1 MNKMKKAL
9 RPGAWLL
16 AMAACLAGRAQANN
30 TSSYLNIDVTVTASL
45 SVAVDGVNSSSYS
58 ALGWSGTP
66 NTALVS
72 QSTATV
78 RNDSGILTEKW
89 ELFTNAQSIDQ
100 TGGNPWTNTGSTT
113 SVGADQFAVQAV
125 FGSSHTTTCPVAA
138 AGDWNGSVAATPL
151 PSGSAGAPQ
160 YTNPGGQLSD
170 STLTTNGSAL
180 PDTAT
185 NSGSM
190 LAGSQRALCWRVIT
204 PQSTSSA
211 HTQNIQV
218 IVEAF

>member
-1 MNKMKKAL
+1 MNKMKKTL
-9 RPGAWLL
+9 RLGAGLL
-16 AMAACLAGRAQANN
+16 AIVACMAGRAQANN

-45 SVAVDGVNSSSYS
+45 SVAVDNVNSSTYQ

-72 QSTATV
+72 QTTATV
-78 RNDSGILTEKW
+78 KNDSGILTERW

-100 TGGNPWTNTGSTT
+100 TGGNPWTNTASTT
-113 SVGADQFAVQAV
+113 NVGGDQFAVQAV
-125 FGSSHTTTCPVAA
+125 FGSSHTATCPIAT
-138 AGDWNGSVAATPL
+138 AGDWNGSIAATPL
-151 PSGSAGAPQ
+151 GSGVSQAAQ
-160 YTNPGGQLSD
+160 YTTAGVLSD
-170 STLTTNGSAL
+170 TTLTTNGSAL
-180 PDTAT
+180 PDSAT

-190 LAGSQRALCWRVIT
+190 LGGNQRALCWRVIT
-204 PQSTSSA
+204 PQSTTSA